1 MLIGV
6 QMETT
11 RPLSGK
17 VAIVTGATANLG
29 LAVAGCLASRGADV
43 VLNYHRPER
52 EEETRQAARI
62 VSGHGGRVSTVQAD
76 VTSSADVERL
86 FASTIDTYGAVDIL
100 VNNAG
105 LVVKKPLAETTDD
118 DFDRAFEVN
127 TRAAFLTMRQAAR
140 HIRDGGRVVNVI
152 TSIVAFTIPFYG
164 VYAASKG
171 AVEHLT
177 KALAKEV
184 GDRGVTVNCVAP
196 GPLNTSFYFPVET
209 PASIAGAR
217 SRAAGNRLGE
227 IDDVAPLIAFLCG
240 PEARW
245 ITAQTLRVNGGMA

>member
-1 MLIGV
+1 
-6 QMETT
+6 METT
-11 RPLSGK
+11 ARPLSGR

-29 LAVAGCLASRGADV
+29 LATAAYLARQGADV

-52 EEETRQAARI
+52 EDETRQAARQL
-62 VSGHGGRVSTVQAD
+62 SGYGGRVLAVRAD
-76 VTSSADVERL
+76 VTSPTEVERL
-86 FASTIDTYGAVDIL
+86 FAATVDACGGVDIV

-105 LVVKKPLAETTDD
+105 LVIKKPLAETTDD
-118 DFDRAFEVN
+118 DFEQAFAVN
-127 TRAAFLTMRQAAR
+127 TRAAFLTMRQAAH
-140 HIRDGGRVVNVI
+140 HIRDGGRIVNVI

-177 KALAKEV
+177 KALAKEL

-209 PASIAGAR
+209 PESIAGAK

-227 IDDVAPLIAFLCG
+227 VEDVAPLIAFLCG

>member
-1 MLIGV
+1 
-6 QMETT
+6 METT
-11 RPLSGK
+11 AQRLSGK

-29 LAVAGCLASRGADV
+29 LAVAGCLASQGADV
-43 VLNYHRPER
+43 VLNYHRAER
-52 EEETRQAARI
+52 EEETRQAATA
-62 VSGHGGRVSTVQAD
+62 VSGHGGKVLTVQAD
-76 VTSSADVERL
+76 VTSPSEVERL
-86 FASTIDTYGAVDIL
+86 FASTIDAFGAVDIL

-105 LVVKKPLAETTDD
+105 LVIKKPLAETTDD
-118 DFDRAFEVN
+118 DFDRAFAVN

-177 KALAKEV
+177 KAMAKEL
-184 GDRGVTVNCVAP
+184 GDREVTVNCVAP

-209 PASIAGAR
+209 PASIAGAK

-245 ITAQTLRVNGGMA
+245 ITAQTLRANGGMA

>member
-1 MLIGV
+1 M
-6 QMETT
+6 
-11 RPLSGK
+11 
-17 VAIVTGATANLG
+17 TGATANLG
-29 LAVAGCLASRGADV
+29 LAVAGSLAKQGADV
-43 VLNYHRPER
+43 VLNYRRPER
-52 EEETRQAARI
+52 REETRQAAEEL
-62 VSGHGGRVSTVQAD
+62 SGPGGRLLAVQAD
-76 VTSSADVERL
+76 VASAGDVERL
-86 FASTIDTYGAVDIL
+86 FASTIDAYGGVDIV

-118 DFDRAFEVN
+118 DFDRSFAVN

-152 TSIVAFTIPFYG
+152 TSIVAFTIPLYG

-177 KALAKEV
+177 RALAKEL

-209 PASIAGAR
+209 PASIAGAK
-217 SRAAGNRLGE
+217 SRAVGNRLGE
-227 IDDVAPLIAFLCG
+227 IEDVAPLVAFLCG
-240 PEARW
+240 PQARW

>member
-1 MLIGV
+1 MHESA
-6 QMETT
+6 Q
-11 RPLSGK
+11 PLSGK
-17 VAIVTGATANLG
+17 VAVITGATANLG
-29 LAVAGCLASRGADV
+29 LAVAEELATRGADV
-43 VLNYHRPER
+43 VLNYHRAER
-52 EEETRQAARI
+52 AEETRRAAEELSRR
-62 VSGHGGRVSTVQAD
+62 GGRAIAVQAD
-76 VTSSADVERL
+76 VTRSPEVERL
-86 FASTIDTYGAVDIL
+86 FASTVDAFGGVDIV

-105 LVVKKPLAETTDD
+105 LVIKKPLAETSDE
-118 DFDRAFEVN
+118 DFDRAFAVN
-127 TRAAFLTMRQAAR
+127 ARAAFLTMRQAAN
-140 HIRDGGRVVNVI
+140 HIRDGGRIINVI

-177 KALAKEV
+177 KALAKEL

-209 PASIAGAR
+209 PESIAGAK

-227 IDDVAPLIAFLCG
+227 VDDVAPLVAFLCG
-240 PEARW
+240 PQARW